1 MNVEMSGMFLE
12 NLFLLFVRTVSL
24 FSSAPI
30 FGQRNIPAQVRIG
43 LAGLMS
49 YVLLQASPNSI
60 ASMPDSIGY
69 YALLVSNEVIFGL
82 LLGFIATLAVTGL
95 TMAGTLIGNALG
107 LNAAQLLSPMTGQ
120 QVTLMDQFYTMI
132 AGLVFLSIDG
142 HHWLIM
148 AVAET
153 LRVAPVGSFQVDPTM
168 LADLMPLSSAI
179 FVAGMR
185 IALPVFGTVILTDVG
200 LAVVARAVP
209 QMNIFIVGLPL
220 KVLVGLGAMIVTLPL
235 MGPTIVNIITDGM
248 AHLEALVHAGGQ

>member
-95 TMAGTLIGNALG
+95 TMAGTSERTVSNTSTCKVPIAPSGVPPSICSVSAGPAELAGSRLAEHADVMITMTNSGNA
-107 LNAAQLLSPMTGQ
+107 
-120 QVTLMDQFYTMI
+120 VT
-132 AGLVFLSIDG
+132 
-142 HHWLIM
+142 
-148 AVAET
+148 
-153 LRVAPVGSFQVDPTM
+153 R
-168 LADLMPLSSAI
+168 
-179 FVAGMR
+179 R
-185 IALPVFGTVILTDVG
+185 I
-200 LAVVARAVP
+200 
-209 QMNIFIVGLPL
+209 N
-220 KVLVGLGAMIVTLPL
+220 
-235 MGPTIVNIITDGM
+235 
-248 AHLEALVHAGGQ
+248 